1 VRDTIEDVA
10 RWQAEGKEVAQ
21 ATVVSLVGSAPR
33 GVGATLVVSDA
44 GEIVGSVSNGCVE
57 PDVVERA
64 QRAIR
69 SGRPRLMTY
78 GVSEEQN
85 YEHIGLSCGGEIRVF
100 IERLAPDAALATLEV
115 AARDGRPTVRAIVIA
130 APESHGDLL
139 GQSLIAIQ
147 GNPAIQS
154 DLADGEVHVALEKRA
169 RGLLGAANPVTE
181 KLTLADGAEIEV
193 FYQTLTPPRALL
205 LIGAGHISVP
215 LARLAKVLDYHVTI
229 IDPREAFATRERL
242 PDADEIIQEWPDEAM
257 VKLEINAATSVCILT
272 HDEKFDVPA
281 LAEALRRNAGYIG
294 MVGSKG
300 TRASRDAELREQ
312 GFTDADLGRIHGPIG
327 LDIGAKTPE
336 EIAVAILAQIIAA
349 SHSKA

>member
-1 VRDTIEDVA
+1 MRDTIEDVA
-10 RWQAEGKEVAQ
+10 RWQAAGKGVAQ

-64 QRAIR
+64 QRAIH

-85 YEHIGLSCGGEIRVF
+85 YERIGLSCGGEIRVF
-100 IERLAPDAALATLEV
+100 IERLTLDATLEALEA
-115 AARDGRPTVRAIVIA
+115 AAREGRPAVRALVIA
-130 APESHGDLL
+130 APETRAELV
-139 GQSLIAIQ
+139 GQSLITILGDEAAR
-147 GNPAIQS
+147 G
-154 DLADGEVHVALEKRA
+154 DLDAEIRAPIERRA
-169 RGLLGAANPVTE
+169 RGLLGGSSSVTE
-181 KLTLADGAEIEV
+181 TLTLADGTEIEV

-205 LIGAGHISVP
+205 LVGAGHISVP
-215 LARLAKVLDYHVTI
+215 LARLAKVLDYHVTVV
-229 IDPREAFATRERL
+229 DPREAFATRERI

-257 VKLEINAATSVCILT
+257 AKLEINASTSVCILT

-281 LAEALRRNAGYIG
+281 LAVALRRKAGYIG

-300 TRASRDAELREQ
+300 TRATRDAELREQ
-312 GFTDADLGRIHGPIG
+312 GFTEGELARIHGPIG

-349 SHSKA
+349 SHGKA